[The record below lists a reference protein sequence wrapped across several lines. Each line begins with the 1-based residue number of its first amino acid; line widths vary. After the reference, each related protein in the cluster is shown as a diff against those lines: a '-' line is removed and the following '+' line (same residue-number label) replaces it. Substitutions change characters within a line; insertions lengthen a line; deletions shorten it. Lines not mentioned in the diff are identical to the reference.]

1 MWISN
6 DASISANIFYMI
18 QLCQC
23 SWWISNP
30 IVGCPF
36 IRENFINLGIIRN
49 TPGDGKDWTCFFYEK
64 NISLLVSSSRYIFV
78 FLFVFAIVIAWLS
91 LDFILY
97 TSWVALSS
105 VVCEAS
111 VSPDQ
116 ISTFSNIYRHKTP
129 ILTLYQLI
137 ESRTVYLV

>member
-49 TPGDGKDWTCFFYEK
+49 TPGDGKDWTCFFLWKEY
-64 NISLLVSSSRYIFV
+64 ISVGVKFKIYLCIFICICNCDCV
-78 FLFVFAIVIAWLS
+78 TQLRLY
-91 LDFILY
+91 ILY
-97 TSWVALSS
+97 KLSS
-105 VVCEAS
+105 TIFCCLWGIGVTRPNLHLFQYIQPYKPSTES
-111 VSPDQ
+111 VP
-116 ISTFSNIYRHKTP
+116 T
-129 ILTLYQLI
+129 I
-137 ESRTVYLV
+137 ESHTVYLV